1 MTAATTG
8 SLSVRR
14 EQPRQA
20 EKNTAQQRSKARAQA
35 LKQLMVD
42 SLGDTTELS
51 ALQERLLSSL
61 TQGIG
66 LDGLHYHHETL
77 ALDIQLG
84 QQASHSCGYRLL
96 CTDEYLGEIIFKRN
110 RRFSERELE
119 LIESVI
125 PALVSPLRKSL
136 HKQRD

>member
-1 MTAATTG
+1 MTVATTG
-8 SLSVRR
+8 ILSVRS

-20 EKNTAQQRSKARAQA
+20 EKSSAPQRSKARAQA
-35 LKQLMVD
+35 LKQHMMD
-42 SLGDTTELS
+42 SLADTTELS
-51 ALQERLLSSL
+51 ALQERLLNSL

-66 LDGLHYHHETL
+66 LDGLHYHNEAL

-84 QQASHSCGYRLL
+84 QQVGHSCGYRLL
-96 CTDEYLGEIIFKRN
+96 CTDEYLGEIIFKRR

-136 HKQRD
+136 RSQQD

>member
-8 SLSVRR
+8 IYSVRS
-14 EQPRQA
+14 EQPRPA
-20 EKNTAQQRSKARAQA
+20 EKKDSQQRGKARAQA
-35 LKQLMVD
+35 LKQHMMDTLA
-42 SLGDTTELS
+42 DTTELS
-51 ALQERLLSSL
+51 ALQERLLNSL

-66 LDGLHYHHETL
+66 LDGLHYHNEAL

-84 QQASHSCGYRLL
+84 QQAGHSCGYRLL
-96 CTDEYLGEIIFKRN
+96 CTNEYLGEIIFKRS

-119 LIESVI
+119 LIEAVI

-136 HKQRD
+136 RSQRD